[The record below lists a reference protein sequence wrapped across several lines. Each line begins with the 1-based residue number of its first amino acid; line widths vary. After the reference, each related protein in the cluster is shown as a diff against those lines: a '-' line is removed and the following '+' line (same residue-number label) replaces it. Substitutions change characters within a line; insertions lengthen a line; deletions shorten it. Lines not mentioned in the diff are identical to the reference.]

1 MCVCECVFVNVLFA
15 NVSVCVCLCMFVNVC
30 VHVFVNVCVF
40 LLMCVCVC
48 VCVCLCKCVQD
59 SDWHML
65 INTPNR
71 EKGKEIIHD
80 RQKDTKTDR
89 KSNTTGTIP
98 RGRQED
104 KQNKTRRTHT
114 QENGHNPRG
123 QFSTHKP
130 HLASNFVVETGLE
143 I

>member
-1 MCVCECVFVNVLFA
+1 MSVYLHACVYVCYCVCVFVCVCVCECVFVIVLFA
-15 NVSVCVCLCMFVNVC
+15 NVS
-30 VHVFVNVCVF
+30 
-40 LLMCVCVC
+40 